1 MFVFF
6 FFPPWMSLILL
17 KKFIE
22 RFWMGPSI
30 LKGPVLHISVQMHS
44 WKQSENELYIIL
56 KMSTR

>member
-1 MFVFF
+1 
-6 FFPPWMSLILL
+6 MSLILL